1 MPAPFNIIGIDH
13 IVLRAV
19 DPAALERFYLNVLG
33 LSFEKREVGLTQL
46 RAGNALIDIVPA
58 DEAGPAGGT
67 SSSGGA
73 NLDHLCLRIDPFDA
87 AAITKHLAGQGIACG
102 AETLRYGAEGSGP
115 SIYLRD
121 LEGNGVELKG
131 PTADR

>member
-58 DEAGPAGGT
+58 DEAGPAERHIEQRRRQPRSPVPEDRPVRCGSDHQA
-67 SSSGGA
+67 SSRA
-73 NLDHLCLRIDPFDA
+73 RHRLRRGD
-87 AAITKHLAGQGIACG
+87 LALWRRG
-102 AETLRYGAEGSGP
+102 
-115 SIYLRD
+115 
-121 LEGNGVELKG
+121 
-131 PTADR
+131 